1 MYLVVFIESL
11 VNERIS
17 RNMTLDW
24 SIGTKV
30 RYYNPFFG
38 RCAVNVTSSSF
49 SFSNALLTW
58 FDQHGRKNLPW
69 QKNKSSYS
77 VWISEIMLQQT
88 QVATVI
94 PYFDTFMRRFPNVT
108 DLANAPV
115 DEVLHLW
122 TGLGYYARARNL
134 HKAAQQVRD
143 LHAGKFPTTFDE
155 VIALPGIGR
164 STASAVLSLSLN
176 QAYAIMD
183 GNVKRVLT
191 RYMAIEGWTGSKKIE
206 DRLWTEADALKPSVP
221 NLARSVQKQPN
232 MQEINDITGE
242 LRFGDYTQA
251 IMDLGATICTRSRP
265 KCDDCP
271 MQSHCLAYAQG
282 KQTDFPFKKPKK
294 QIPTK
299 YTTMLILSFNGQVL
313 MQQRPPSGIWGGL
326 WGFLETGFDNA
337 FEKTTDEA
345 LLLLQDSLLKVNL
358 RDAQVQELNTFKH
371 TFSHFHLLILPV
383 LIELKEPP
391 LQAVNESDVGVD
403 GSATNQLWFDSYHPS
418 KIGLSAPT
426 MKILEMLK
434 SDY

>member
-1 MYLVVFIESL
+1 
-11 VNERIS
+11 
-17 RNMTLDW
+17 
-24 SIGTKV
+24 
-30 RYYNPFFG
+30 
-38 RCAVNVTSSSF
+38 
-49 SFSNALLTW
+49 
-58 FDQHGRKNLPW
+58 
-69 QKNKSSYS
+69 
-77 VWISEIMLQQT
+77 MLQQT

-94 PYFDTFMRRFPNVT
+94 PYYDTFMQRFPSVT

-143 LHAGKFPTTFDE
+143 LHAGNFPTTFDE

-164 STASAVLSLSLN
+164 STAAAVLSLSLD
-176 QAYAIMD
+176 QAFAIMD

-191 RYMAIEGWTGSKKIE
+191 RYMAIEGWTGIKKIE
-206 DRLWTEADALKPSVP
+206 DRLWIEAEALKPAAV
-221 NLARSVQKQPN
+221 NLDESIEN
-232 MQEINDITGE
+232 ELTEQEYKAKSHAP
-242 LRFGDYTQA
+242 RYGDYTQA
-251 IMDLGATICTRSRP
+251 IMDLGATICTRSKP

-271 MQSHCLAYAQG
+271 MQSHCLAFAQG
-282 KQTDFPFKKPKK
+282 KQAEFPFKKPKK

-299 YTTMLILSFNGQVL
+299 YTTMLIPSFNGQVL

-326 WGFLETGFDNA
+326 WGFLETGFDKES
-337 FEKTTDEA
+337 EKTTAQA
-345 LLLLQDSLLKVNL
+345 LLMLENSLLKVNL
-358 RDAQVQELNTFKH
+358 QDARVRELVTFKH
-371 TFSHFHLLILPV
+371 TFSHFHLLIFPV

-391 LQAVNESDVGVD
+391 VQTVNESNAEFDGAFYNAVD
-403 GSATNQLWFDSYHPS
+403 KSPTNQLWFDSYNPS

>member
-1 MYLVVFIESL
+1 V
-11 VNERIS
+11 
-17 RNMTLDW
+17 T
-24 SIGTKV
+24 
-30 RYYNPFFG
+30 YN
-38 RCAVNVTSSSF
+38 SF
-49 SFSNALLTW
+49 SFSNALLAW

-69 QKNKSSYS
+69 QKNKSPYS

-94 PYFDTFMRRFPNVT
+94 PYYHTFMQRFPSVT

-143 LHAGKFPTTFDE
+143 LYAGTFPTTFEE

-164 STASAVLSLSLN
+164 STAAAVLSLSLN
-176 QAYAIMD
+176 QAFAIMD

-191 RYMAIEGWTGSKKIE
+191 RYMAIEGWTGTKKIE
-206 DRLWTEADALKPSVP
+206 DRLWLEAEALKPVAVDLDESLK
-221 NLARSVQKQPN
+221 NKLTE
-232 MQEINDITGE
+232 QEYNAKS
-242 LRFGDYTQA
+242 RAPRYGDYTQA
-251 IMDLGATICTRSRP
+251 IMDLGATICTRSKP

-271 MQSHCLAYAQG
+271 MQSHCLAFAQG
-282 KQTDFPFKKPKK
+282 KQAEFPFKKTKK

-299 YTTMLILSFNGQVL
+299 YTTMLIPSFNGQVL

-326 WGFLETGFDNA
+326 WGFLETGFDKES
-337 FEKTTDEA
+337 EKTTDQA
-345 LLLLQDSLLKVNL
+345 LLMLEDSLLRVNL
-358 RDAQVQELNTFKH
+358 QNARVRELGTFKH
-371 TFSHFHLLILPV
+371 TFSHFHLLIFPV

-391 LQAVNESDVGVD
+391 VQTVNERNAEFD
-403 GSATNQLWFDSYHPS
+403 GALDSAHDKSATNQLWFDSYNPS

>member
-1 MYLVVFIESL
+1 V
-11 VNERIS
+11 
-17 RNMTLDW
+17 T
-24 SIGTKV
+24 
-30 RYYNPFFG
+30 YN
-38 RCAVNVTSSSF
+38 SF
-49 SFSNALLTW
+49 SFSNALLAW

-69 QKNKSSYS
+69 QKNKSPYS

-94 PYFDTFMRRFPNVT
+94 PYYDTFMQRFPSVT
-108 DLANAPV
+108 DIANAPV

-143 LHAGKFPTTFDE
+143 LHAGKFPTTFEE

-164 STASAVLSLSLN
+164 STAAAVLSLSLN
-176 QAYAIMD
+176 QPFAIMD

-191 RYMAIEGWTGSKKIE
+191 RYMAIEGWAGAKKIE
-206 DRLWTEADALKPSVP
+206 DRLWLEAEALKPAAVGLDESLE
-221 NLARSVQKQPN
+221 NKLTE
-232 MQEINDITGE
+232 QEYNAKS
-242 LRFGDYTQA
+242 RAPRYGDYTQA
-251 IMDLGATICTRSRP
+251 IMDLGATICTRSKP

-271 MQSHCLAYAQG
+271 MQLHCLAFAQG
-282 KQTDFPFKKPKK
+282 KQAEFPFKKPKK

-299 YTTMLILSFNGQVL
+299 YTTMLIPSFNGQVL

-326 WGFLETGFDNA
+326 WGFLETGFDKES
-337 FEKTTDEA
+337 EKTTEQA
-345 LLLLQDSLLKVNL
+345 LLILEDSLLRVNL
-358 RDAQVQELNTFKH
+358 QNARVRELGTFKH
-371 TFSHFHLLILPV
+371 TFSHFHLLIFPV

-391 LQAVNESDVGVD
+391 VQTVNERNAEFD
-403 GSATNQLWFDSYHPS
+403 SALDKSAINQLWFDSYNPS

>member
-1 MYLVVFIESL
+1 V
-11 VNERIS
+11 
-17 RNMTLDW
+17 T
-24 SIGTKV
+24 
-30 RYYNPFFG
+30 YN
-38 RCAVNVTSSSF
+38 SF
-49 SFSNALLTW
+49 SFSNALLAW

-69 QKNKSSYS
+69 QKNKSPYS

-94 PYFDTFMRRFPNVT
+94 PYYDTFMQRFPSVT
-108 DLANAPV
+108 DVANAPV

-143 LHAGKFPTTFDE
+143 LHAGKFPTTFEE

-164 STASAVLSLSLN
+164 STAAAVLSLSLN
-176 QAYAIMD
+176 QPFAIMD

-191 RYMAIEGWTGSKKIE
+191 RYMAIEGWAGAKKIE
-206 DRLWTEADALKPSVP
+206 DRLWLEAEALKPAAVGLDESLE
-221 NLARSVQKQPN
+221 NKLTE
-232 MQEINDITGE
+232 QEYNAKS
-242 LRFGDYTQA
+242 RAPRYGDYTQA
-251 IMDLGATICTRSRP
+251 IMDLGATICTRSKP

-271 MQSHCLAYAQG
+271 MQLHCLAFAQG
-282 KQTDFPFKKPKK
+282 KQAEFPFKKPKK

-299 YTTMLILSFNGQVL
+299 YTTMLIPSFNGQVL

-326 WGFLETGFDNA
+326 WGFLETGFDKES
-337 FEKTTDEA
+337 EKTTEQA
-345 LLLLQDSLLKVNL
+345 LLILEDSLLRVNL
-358 RDAQVQELNTFKH
+358 QNARVRELGTFKH
-371 TFSHFHLLILPV
+371 TFSHFHLLIFPV

-391 LQAVNESDVGVD
+391 VQTVNERNAEFD
-403 GSATNQLWFDSYHPS
+403 SALDKSAINQLWFDSYNPS

>member
-1 MYLVVFIESL
+1 V
-11 VNERIS
+11 
-17 RNMTLDW
+17 T
-24 SIGTKV
+24 
-30 RYYNPFFG
+30 YN
-38 RCAVNVTSSSF
+38 SF
-49 SFSNALLTW
+49 SFSNALLAW

-69 QKNKSSYS
+69 QKNKSPYS

-94 PYFDTFMRRFPNVT
+94 PYYDTFMQRFPSVT

-143 LHAGKFPTTFDE
+143 LHAGKFPTTFEE

-164 STASAVLSLSLN
+164 STAAAVLSLSLN
-176 QAYAIMD
+176 QAFAIMD

-191 RYMAIEGWTGSKKIE
+191 RYMAIEGWTGAKKIE
-206 DRLWTEADALKPSVP
+206 DRLWLEAEALKPVAVDLDKSVE
-221 NLARSVQKQPN
+221 NKLTE
-232 MQEINDITGE
+232 QEYNAE
-242 LRFGDYTQA
+242 SRAPRYGDYTQA
-251 IMDLGATICTRSRP
+251 IMDLGATICTRSKP

-271 MQSHCLAYAQG
+271 MQSHCLAFAQG
-282 KQTDFPFKKPKK
+282 KQAEFPFKKPKK
-294 QIPTK
+294 KIPTK
-299 YTTMLILSFNGQVL
+299 YTTMLIPSFNGQVL

-326 WGFLETGFDNA
+326 WGFLETGFDKES
-337 FEKTTDEA
+337 EKTTDQA
-345 LLLLQDSLLKVNL
+345 LLILEDSLLRVNL
-358 RDAQVQELNTFKH
+358 QNARMRELGTFKH
-371 TFSHFHLLILPV
+371 TFSHFHLLICPV

-391 LQAVNESDVGVD
+391 VQTVNECNAEFGNALNTALDTALD
-403 GSATNQLWFDSYHPS
+403 KSATNQLWFDSYNPS

>member
-1 MYLVVFIESL
+1 V
-11 VNERIS
+11 
-17 RNMTLDW
+17 T
-24 SIGTKV
+24 
-30 RYYNPFFG
+30 YN
-38 RCAVNVTSSSF
+38 SF
-49 SFSNALLTW
+49 SFSNALLAW

-69 QKNKSSYS
+69 QKNKSPYS

-94 PYFDTFMRRFPNVT
+94 PYYQTFMQRFPSVT

-143 LHAGKFPTTFDE
+143 LYAGTFPTTFEE

-164 STASAVLSLSLN
+164 STAAAVLSLSLN
-176 QAYAIMD
+176 QALAIMD

-191 RYMAIEGWTGSKKIE
+191 RYMAIEGWTGTKKIE
-206 DRLWTEADALKPSVP
+206 DRLWLEAEALKPVAVDLDESLK
-221 NLARSVQKQPN
+221 NKLTE
-232 MQEINDITGE
+232 QEYNAKS
-242 LRFGDYTQA
+242 RAPRYGDYTQA
-251 IMDLGATICTRSRP
+251 IMDLGATICTRSKP

-271 MQSHCLAYAQG
+271 MQSHCLAFAQG
-282 KQTDFPFKKPKK
+282 KQAEFPFKKTKK

-299 YTTMLILSFNGQVL
+299 YTTMLIPSFNGQVL

-326 WGFLETGFDNA
+326 WGFLETGFDKES
-337 FEKTTDEA
+337 EKTTDQA
-345 LLLLQDSLLKVNL
+345 LLMLEDSLLRVNL
-358 RDAQVQELNTFKH
+358 QNARVRELGTFKH
-371 TFSHFHLLILPV
+371 TFSHFHLLIFPV

-391 LQAVNESDVGVD
+391 VQTVNERNAEFD
-403 GSATNQLWFDSYHPS
+403 GALDSAHDKSATNQLWFDSYNPS

>member
-1 MYLVVFIESL
+1 
-11 VNERIS
+11 
-17 RNMTLDW
+17 MTLDW
-24 SIGTKV
+24 SISIKV
-30 RYYNPFFG
+30 RYYNSFFG

-108 DLANAPV
+108 DLANAPI

-143 LHAGKFPTTFDE
+143 LHAGKFPITFDE

-164 STASAVLSLSLN
+164 STAAAVLSLSLN

-206 DRLWTEADALKPSVP
+206 DRLWTEAEALKPSVF
-221 NLARSVQKQPN
+221 NLGKSVQEQLDS
-232 MQEINDITGE
+232 QETNSTSGK
-242 LRFGDYTQA
+242 LRYGDYTQA

-271 MQSHCLAYAQG
+271 MQLRCLAYAQG

-299 YTTMLILSFNGQVL
+299 YTTMLIPSFNGQVL

-326 WGFLETGFDNA
+326 WGFLETVFDKE

-345 LLLLQDSLLKVNL
+345 LLMLQDSLLTVNL
-358 RDAQVQELNTFKH
+358 QEAKVRELDTFKH

-391 LQAVNESDVGVD
+391 LQTVNESNAGLDD
-403 GSATNQLWFDSYHPS
+403 GAINQLWFDSYNPS

>member
-1 MYLVVFIESL
+1 
-11 VNERIS
+11 
-17 RNMTLDW
+17 MTLDW

-30 RYYNPFFG
+30 RYYNSFFG

-69 QKNKSSYS
+69 QKNKSPYS

-94 PYFDTFMRRFPNVT
+94 PYYDTFMQRFPSVT
-108 DLANAPV
+108 DLANAPA

-155 VIALPGIGR
+155 VIALPGIGH
-164 STASAVLSLSLN
+164 STAAAILSLSLN

-206 DRLWTEADALKPSVP
+206 DRLWVEAEALKPAVVDLDGS
-221 NLARSVQKQPN
+221 AQKILTG
-232 MQEINDITGE
+232 QECKVKNQV
-242 LRFGDYTQA
+242 LRYGDYTQA
-251 IMDLGATICTRSRP
+251 IMDLGATICTRSKP

-282 KQTDFPFKKPKK
+282 KQAEFPFKKPKK

-299 YTTMLILSFNGQVL
+299 YTTMLIPSFNGQVL
-313 MQQRPPSGIWGGL
+313 MQQRPPTGIWGGL
-326 WGFLETGFDNA
+326 WGFLETGFDKE
-337 FEKTTDEA
+337 FEKTTEQA
-345 LLLLQDSLLKVNL
+345 LLMLEDSLLRVNL
-358 RDAQVQELNTFKH
+358 QDARMRELKTFKH

-383 LIELKEPP
+383 LIELKETP
-391 LQAVNESDVGVD
+391 LQTVNESNVEFDTDFGD
-403 GSATNQLWFDSYHPS
+403 RSQNQLWFDSYNPS

>member
-1 MYLVVFIESL
+1 MYLVVFIKCL
-11 VNERIS
+11 VNELSS
-17 RNMTLDW
+17 RNMKLGW

-30 RYYNPFFG
+30 RYYNSFFG

-94 PYFDTFMRRFPNVT
+94 PYYDTFMRRFPSVS

-143 LHAGKFPTTFDE
+143 LHAGKFPITFDE

-164 STASAVLSLSLN
+164 STAAAVLSLSLN

-206 DRLWTEADALKPSVP
+206 DRLWMEAEALKPSVF
-221 NLARSVQKQPN
+221 NLSKSA
-232 MQEINDITGE
+232 QERLYLHEKDAPFRE
-242 LRFGDYTQA
+242 PRYGDYTQA
-251 IMDLGATICTRSRP
+251 IMDLGATICTRSKP

-282 KQTDFPFKKPKK
+282 KQADFPFKKPKK

-299 YTTMLILSFNGQVL
+299 YTTMLIPSFNGQVL

-326 WGFLETGFDNA
+326 WGFLETGFDKES
-337 FEKTTDEA
+337 EKTTDEA
-345 LLLLQDSLLKVNL
+345 LLMLKDSLLKVNL
-358 RDAQVQELNTFKH
+358 EDAQVQELSTFKH
-371 TFSHFHLLILPV
+371 TFSHFHLFILPV

-391 LQAVNESDVGVD
+391 LQTINESNMGLDD
-403 GSATNQLWFDSYHPS
+403 SAINQLWFDSYNPS

-426 MKILEMLK
+426 IKILEMLK

>member
-1 MYLVVFIESL
+1 V
-11 VNERIS
+11 
-17 RNMTLDW
+17 T
-24 SIGTKV
+24 
-30 RYYNPFFG
+30 YN
-38 RCAVNVTSSSF
+38 SF
-49 SFSNALLTW
+49 SFSNALLAW

-69 QKNKSSYS
+69 QKNKSPYS

-94 PYFDTFMRRFPNVT
+94 PYYQTFMQRFPSVT

-143 LHAGKFPTTFDE
+143 LYAGTFPTTFEE

-164 STASAVLSLSLN
+164 STAAAVLSLSLN
-176 QAYAIMD
+176 QAFAIMD

-191 RYMAIEGWTGSKKIE
+191 RYMAIEGWTGTKKIE
-206 DRLWTEADALKPSVP
+206 DRLWLEAEALKPVAVDLDESLK
-221 NLARSVQKQPN
+221 NKLTE
-232 MQEINDITGE
+232 QEYNAKS
-242 LRFGDYTQA
+242 RAPRYGDYTQA
-251 IMDLGATICTRSRP
+251 IMDLGATICTRSKP

-271 MQSHCLAYAQG
+271 MQSHCLAFAQG
-282 KQTDFPFKKPKK
+282 KQAEFPFKKTKK

-299 YTTMLILSFNGQVL
+299 YTTMLIPSFNGQVL

-326 WGFLETGFDNA
+326 WGFLETGFDKES
-337 FEKTTDEA
+337 EKTTDQA
-345 LLLLQDSLLKVNL
+345 LLMLEDSLLRVNL
-358 RDAQVQELNTFKH
+358 QNARVRELGTFKH
-371 TFSHFHLLILPV
+371 TFSHFHLLIFPV

-391 LQAVNESDVGVD
+391 VQTVNERNAEFD
-403 GSATNQLWFDSYHPS
+403 GALDSAHDKSATNQLWFDSYNPS

>member
-1 MYLVVFIESL
+1 
-11 VNERIS
+11 
-17 RNMTLDW
+17 MTLDW
-24 SIGTKV
+24 SISIKV
-30 RYYNPFFG
+30 RYYNSFFG

-94 PYFDTFMRRFPNVT
+94 PYYDTFMKRFPTVN
-108 DLANAPV
+108 DLANTPV

-164 STASAVLSLSLN
+164 STAAAVLSLSLN

-206 DRLWTEADALKPSVP
+206 DRLWAEAEALKPRILHLVKSAQEQ
-221 NLARSVQKQPN
+221 LDVQEK
-232 MQEINDITGE
+232 NDTYGE
-242 LRFGDYTQA
+242 LRYGDYTQA
-251 IMDLGATICTRSRP
+251 IMDLGATICTRSKP
-265 KCDDCP
+265 KCDECP

-299 YTTMLILSFNGQVL
+299 YTTMLIPSFNGQVL

-326 WGFLETGFDNA
+326 WGFLETGFEKEV
-337 FEKTTDEA
+337 EKTTDEA
-345 LLLLQDSLLKVNL
+345 LLMLQDSLLKVNL
-358 RDAQVQELNTFKH
+358 QDAKVLELKTFKH
-371 TFSHFHLLILPV
+371 TFSHFHLLISPV
-383 LIELKEPP
+383 LIKLKEPP
-391 LQAVNESDVGVD
+391 LQAVNESNAGMDD
-403 GSATNQLWFDSYHPS
+403 SAINQLWFDAYNPS

-434 SDY
+434 SSY

>member
-1 MYLVVFIESL
+1 
-11 VNERIS
+11 
-17 RNMTLDW
+17 
-24 SIGTKV
+24 
-30 RYYNPFFG
+30 
-38 RCAVNVTSSSF
+38 VTYSSF
-49 SFSNALLTW
+49 SFSNALLAW

-69 QKNKSSYS
+69 QKNKSIYS

-94 PYFDTFMRRFPNVT
+94 PYYDTFMQRFPSVT

-143 LHAGKFPTTFDE
+143 LHAGNFPTTFDE

-164 STASAVLSLSLN
+164 STAAAVLSLSLD
-176 QAYAIMD
+176 QAFAIMD

-191 RYMAIEGWTGSKKIE
+191 RYMAIEGWTGTKKIE
-206 DRLWTEADALKPSVP
+206 DRLWIEAEALKPAAVKLDESIE
-221 NLARSVQKQPN
+221 NELTE
-232 MQEINDITGE
+232 QEYKAKSHAP
-242 LRFGDYTQA
+242 RYGDYTQA
-251 IMDLGATICTRSRP
+251 IMDLGATICTRSKP

-271 MQSHCLAYAQG
+271 MQSHCLAFAQG
-282 KQTDFPFKKPKK
+282 KQAEFPFKKPKK

-299 YTTMLILSFNGQVL
+299 YTTMLIPSFNGQVL

-326 WGFLETGFDNA
+326 WGFLETGFDKES
-337 FEKTTDEA
+337 EKTTAQA
-345 LLLLQDSLLKVNL
+345 LLMLENSLLKVNL
-358 RDAQVQELNTFKH
+358 QDARVRELVTFKH
-371 TFSHFHLLILPV
+371 TFSHFHLLIFPV

-391 LQAVNESDVGVD
+391 VQTVNESNAEFDGAFYNAVD
-403 GSATNQLWFDSYHPS
+403 KSPTNQLWFDSYNPS

>member
-1 MYLVVFIESL
+1 
-11 VNERIS
+11 
-17 RNMTLDW
+17 MT
-24 SIGTKV
+24 
-30 RYYNPFFG
+30 YN
-38 RCAVNVTSSSF
+38 SF
-49 SFSNALLTW
+49 SFSNALLAW

-69 QKNKSSYS
+69 QKNKSPYS

-94 PYFDTFMRRFPNVT
+94 PYYDTFMQRFPSVT
-108 DLANAPV
+108 DIANAPV

-143 LHAGKFPTTFDE
+143 LHAGKFPTTFEE

-164 STASAVLSLSLN
+164 STAAAVLSLSLN
-176 QAYAIMD
+176 QPFAIMD

-191 RYMAIEGWTGSKKIE
+191 RYMAIEGWAGAKKIE
-206 DRLWTEADALKPSVP
+206 DRLWLEAEALKPAAVGLDESLE
-221 NLARSVQKQPN
+221 NKLTE
-232 MQEINDITGE
+232 QEYNAKS
-242 LRFGDYTQA
+242 RAPRYGDYTQA
-251 IMDLGATICTRSRP
+251 IMDLGATICTRSKP

-271 MQSHCLAYAQG
+271 MQLHCLAFAQG
-282 KQTDFPFKKPKK
+282 KQAEFPFKKPKK

-299 YTTMLILSFNGQVL
+299 YTTMLIPSFNGQVL

-326 WGFLETGFDNA
+326 WGFLETGFDKES
-337 FEKTTDEA
+337 EKTTEQA
-345 LLLLQDSLLKVNL
+345 LLILEDNLLRVNL
-358 RDAQVQELNTFKH
+358 QNARVRELGTFKH
-371 TFSHFHLLILPV
+371 TFSHFHLLIFPV

-391 LQAVNESDVGVD
+391 VQTVNERNAEFD
-403 GSATNQLWFDSYHPS
+403 SALDKSAINQLWFDSYNPS